1 MPTREPPPIDSLAAR
16 RFAVRAATRHPDRTD
31 PLAREIE
38 ARMAERLALVR
49 VEPTRVLDAGSGST
63 MVNESLRQRFPR
75 AELVALDY
83 VPTGPRTGR
92 GIASLWSRAQRL
104 VRADHTS
111 VAVCADLTA
120 VPIADGSC
128 QVVWSNLALGA
139 QHDPLPVF
147 REWHRVLD
155 AGGMLMF
162 STYGPDT
169 LRELRAAFA
178 VVDTLAH
185 VHGFIDMHDLGDML
199 VSCGFAEPVMDMETI
214 TLTYGSVRH
223 LVDDLRESGQL
234 NALQERRRTLT
245 GPRRWQAM
253 IDRFERSADQGRV
266 AASVEIVYGL
276 AWKAAPRTA
285 RPGEAVIRFDRSRRN
300 TNA

>member
-1 MPTREPPPIDSLAAR
+1 MPTRAPPPIDSHAAR
-16 RFAVRAATRHPDRTD
+16 RFAVRAAARHPARID

-49 VEPTRVLDAGSGST
+49 VEPSRVLDAGSGST
-63 MVNESLRQRFPR
+63 MLNEPLRRRFPR
-75 AELVALDY
+75 AAVVGLDY
-83 VPTGPRTGR
+83 ALNTPRTGR
-92 GIASLWSRAQRL
+92 GSASLWSRAQRL
-104 VRADHTS
+104 FGTGQAS
-111 VAVCADLTA
+111 VAICADLTA

-147 REWHRVLD
+147 REWHRVLEV
-155 AGGMLMF
+155 GGMLMF

-178 VVDTLAH
+178 PVDTLAH

-199 VSCGFAEPVMDMETI
+199 VGCGFAEPVMDMETI
-214 TLTYGSVRH
+214 TLTYESVRH
-223 LVDDLRESGQL
+223 LVDDLRDSGQL

-253 IDRFERSADQGRV
+253 IDRFERSADRGRV
-266 AASVEIVYGL
+266 TASVEIVYGL

-285 RPGEAVIRFDRSRRN
+285 RPSEAVIRFDRSRRN
-300 TNA
+300 TGS